1 MNKKVIGLTS
11 GTSMDGID
19 AAFLKTD
26 GLGYFEAGKAI
37 TVPYTDDFRKKL
49 SEVVFSG
56 VVSKTIEELI
66 TVLHAE
72 VINQLLAKTNST
84 SNEIDLIGF
93 PGHTIYHNPAKRETL
108 QIGDGKLLAK
118 LAGVDVVCDFRSN
131 DVKHGGQGAPLVPLF
146 HQAVASKLSK
156 PLAIL
161 NLGGV
166 ANVTWLGHQD
176 KLIAFDTGP
185 GNALLDDFMA
195 FRLGKKQDTGGKLA
209 LTGNVN
215 QSSLSKFLSH
225 SYFLEKAP
233 KSLDRN
239 EFDLTPISKLSIADG
254 AATLCA
260 FTAEA
265 VAKSVVLLPEPP
277 KLWLVTGG
285 GRYNLAVMRE
295 LTSRLGTEVK
305 PVEDVGWDGDAIE
318 AQAFGYLALRSVKG
332 LPLSLPSTT
341 GVPSPTS
348 GGVLHRSV
356 HKYHDVHRI

>member
-1 MNKKVIGLTS
+1 MYKKVIGLMS

-26 GLGYFEAGKAI
+26 GLSYFEAGETI
-37 TVPYTDDFRKKL
+37 TVPYTNDLRKKL

-66 TVLHAE
+66 TVFHADA
-72 VINQLLAKTNST
+72 INQLLAKTNST

-93 PGHTIYHNPAKRETL
+93 HGHTVFHNPAKKKTL
-108 QIGDGKLLAK
+108 QIGDGNLLAK
-118 LAGVDVVCDFRSN
+118 LTGIDVVCDFRSN
-131 DVKHGGQGAPLVPLF
+131 DLKHGGQGAPLVPLF
-146 HQAVASKLSK
+146 HQAVTSRLTK

-185 GNALLDDFMA
+185 GNALLDDFMN
-195 FRLGKKQDTGGKLA
+195 FRLGKKQDTGGELA
-209 LTGNVN
+209 LTGNVD
-215 QSSLSKFLSH
+215 QVSLSKLLSH

-239 EFDLTPISKLSIADG
+239 EFDLTPISKLSTADG
-254 AATLCA
+254 VATLCA
-260 FTAEA
+260 FTAKA
-265 VAKSVVLLPEPP
+265 VGKCMHLLPEIP
-277 KLWLVTGG
+277 KVWLITGG
-285 GRYNLAVMRE
+285 GRHNLALLKE
-295 LTSRLGTEVK
+295 LKKSLLTKVK
-305 PVEDVGWDGDAIE
+305 LVEDVGLDGDALE
-318 AQAFGYLALRSVKG
+318 AQAFGYLAQRSVLG

-341 GVPSPTS
+341 GVSHPLS
-348 GGVLHRSV
+348 GGHIFRAS
-356 HKYHDVHRI
+356 

>member
-1 MNKKVIGLTS
+1 MYKKVIGLMS

-26 GLGYFEAGKAI
+26 GFSYFEAGETI
-37 TVPYTDDFRKKL
+37 TVPYTNDLRGKL

-66 TVLHAE
+66 TVSHADA
-72 VINQLLAKTNST
+72 INQLLVKTNST

-93 PGHTIYHNPAKRETL
+93 HGHTVFHNPAKKKTL
-108 QIGDGKLLAK
+108 QIGDGNLLAK
-118 LAGVDVVCDFRSN
+118 LTGIDVVCDFRSN
-131 DVKHGGQGAPLVPLF
+131 DLKHGGQGAPLVPLF
-146 HQAVASKLSK
+146 HQALTSRLKK

-185 GNALLDDFMA
+185 GNALLDDFMN

-209 LTGNVN
+209 LTGNVD
-215 QSSLSKFLSH
+215 QGSLSKLLSH

-239 EFDLTPISKLSIADG
+239 EFDLTPISKLSTDKNYEHYWDYLYEPDAKEVLESLFTRYIESLVYRAIVENLACEQASRMVAMKSASDNAADLIDELQLIYNKDRQAAITQEISEIISG
-254 AATLCA
+254 AA
-260 FTAEA
+260 
-265 VAKSVVLLPEPP
+265 
-277 KLWLVTGG
+277 
-285 GRYNLAVMRE
+285 
-295 LTSRLGTEVK
+295 
-305 PVEDVGWDGDAIE
+305 
-318 AQAFGYLALRSVKG
+318 AL
-332 LPLSLPSTT
+332 
-341 GVPSPTS
+341 
-348 GGVLHRSV
+348 
-356 HKYHDVHRI
+356 

>member
-1 MNKKVIGLTS
+1 MIKNVIGLMS

-26 GLGYFEAGKAI
+26 GLLQVEVGEAI
-37 TVPYTDDFRKKL
+37 TVPY
-49 SEVVFSG
+49 SEDLRQKISALVSSG
-56 VVSKTIEELI
+56 MYSKNVEEQI
-66 TVLHAE
+66 TLKHAE
-72 VINQLLAKTNST
+72 AITQLLKKTNT
-84 SNEIDLIGF
+84 AVDEIDLIGF
-93 PGHTIYHNPAKRETL
+93 HGHTVFHCPARRKTL
-108 QIGDGKLLAK
+108 QIGDGELLAK
-118 LAGVDVVCDFRSN
+118 LTGVDVVCDFRSN
-131 DVKHGGQGAPLVPLF
+131 DVKQGGQGAPLVPLY
-146 HQAVASKLSK
+146 HQAVATKLTK

-166 ANVTWLGHQD
+166 ANISWLGHED
-176 KLIAFDTGP
+176 DLLAFDTGP
-185 GNALLDDFMA
+185 GNALLDDFISLH
-195 FRLGKKQDTGGKLA
+195 LGERQDTGGKLS
-209 LTGNVN
+209 LSGNVD

-285 GRYNLAVMRE
+285 GRHNLAIMRE

-305 PVEDVGWDGDAIE
+305 PVEDGGWDGDAIE
-318 AQAFGYLALRSVKG
+318 AQAFGYLAVRSLMG

-341 GVPSPTS
+341 GVPRPLC
-348 GGVLHRSV
+348 GGVIFQAV
-356 HKYHDVHRI
+356 

>member
-1 MNKKVIGLTS
+1 MIKNVIGLMS

-26 GLGYFEAGKAI
+26 GLLQVEVGEAI
-37 TVPYTDDFRKKL
+37 TVPY
-49 SEVVFSG
+49 SEDLRQKISALVSSG
-56 VVSKTIEELI
+56 MYSKNVEEQI
-66 TVLHAE
+66 TLKHAE
-72 VINQLLAKTNST
+72 VITQLLKKTNT
-84 SNEIDLIGF
+84 AVDEIDLIGF
-93 PGHTIYHNPAKRETL
+93 HGHTVFHCPARRKTL
-108 QIGDGKLLAK
+108 QIGDGELLAK
-118 LAGVDVVCDFRSN
+118 LTGVDVVCDFRSN
-131 DVKHGGQGAPLVPLF
+131 DVKQGGQGAPLVPLY
-146 HQAVASKLSK
+146 HQAVATKLTK

-166 ANVTWLGHQD
+166 ANISWLGHED
-176 KLIAFDTGP
+176 DLLAFDTGP
-185 GNALLDDFMA
+185 GNALLDDFISLH
-195 FRLGKKQDTGGKLA
+195 LGERQDTGGKLS
-209 LTGNVN
+209 LSGNVD

-285 GRYNLAVMRE
+285 GRHNLAIMRE

-318 AQAFGYLALRSVKG
+318 AQAFGYLAVRSLMG

-341 GVPSPTS
+341 GVPRPLC
-348 GGVLHRSV
+348 GGVIFKAV
-356 HKYHDVHRI
+356 

>member
-1 MNKKVIGLTS
+1 MS

-26 GLGYFEAGKAI
+26 GLLHVEVGEAI
-37 TVPYTDDFRKKL
+37 TVAYSEDLRHKL
-49 SEVVFSG
+49 SELVSSG
-56 VVSKTIEELI
+56 MYSKNVEKQI
-66 TVLHAE
+66 TVKHAE
-72 VINQLLAKTNST
+72 VITQLLKKTNT
-84 SNEIDLIGF
+84 AVDEIDLIGF
-93 PGHTIYHNPAKRETL
+93 HGHTVFHCPARRKTL
-108 QIGDGKLLAK
+108 QIGDGELLAK
-118 LAGVDVVCDFRSN
+118 LTGVDVVCDFRSN
-131 DVKHGGQGAPLVPLF
+131 DVKQGGQGAPLVPLY
-146 HQAVASKLSK
+146 HQAVATKLTK

-166 ANVTWLGHQD
+166 ANISWLGHED
-176 KLIAFDTGP
+176 DLLAFDTGP
-185 GNALLDDFMA
+185 GNALLDDFISLH
-195 FRLGKKQDTGGKLA
+195 LGERQDTGGKLS
-209 LTGNVN
+209 LSGNVD

-285 GRYNLAVMRE
+285 GRHNLAIMRE

-318 AQAFGYLALRSVKG
+318 AQAFGYLAVRSLMG

-341 GVPSPTS
+341 GVPRPLC
-348 GGVLHRSV
+348 GGVIFKAV
-356 HKYHDVHRI
+356 